1 MAVPLNL
8 FIAVVV
14 TFLVSCQGY
23 RVKGNEDGSEAINE
37 LEMFDMQKAVHRCH
51 KHGGQRVVKIK
62 GQLRCF

>member
-1 MAVPLNL
+1 MAAPLNL
-8 FIAVVV
+8 VIVAVI
-14 TFLVSCQGY
+14 TFLLSCQGH

-51 KHGGQRVVKIK
+51 KNGGQRVVKIK